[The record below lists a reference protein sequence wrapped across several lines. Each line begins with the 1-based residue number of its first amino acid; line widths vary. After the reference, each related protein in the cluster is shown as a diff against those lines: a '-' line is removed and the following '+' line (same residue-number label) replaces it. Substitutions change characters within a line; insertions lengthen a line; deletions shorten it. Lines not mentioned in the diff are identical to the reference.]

1 MRLVKAKY
9 PGTFKSDS
17 YRIDIHCRKRQQAPF
32 NMCNV
37 FRDKQ
42 LMAAILILLFINTN
56 AQNKDEALPRLEIVK
71 YNNPGEIVDLGVGLW
86 AQPLPMDFDKDGKM
100 DLVVS
105 CSGTPYNGIYFFK
118 NSSGGKLPVFEK
130 GIRLAEGL
138 RNAQISYVN
147 DSAEITIPGALI
159 KNFSKSFGKETTYL
173 YNVDSVIHRF
183 KKIRENHWKLVDYDN
198 DGDVDIIVGIA
209 DWSEYGWDNAFDS
222 KGNWTNGP
230 LHGYLY
236 LLENANGH
244 YINKGKVKTA
254 DGFPVDVY
262 GAPSPNFAD
271 FDRDGDLDLICGE
284 FIDKLTWFENTG
296 SRDKPVYAKGRYL
309 INSNGTI
316 TMNLCMINPVAVDW
330 DGDSDIDLI
339 VGQEDG
345 RIALIENTG
354 KVENHIPIF
363 NSPVFFKQKADDLKF
378 GVLSTPFSVD
388 WDNDGDEDIICGN
401 SAGNIGFIENL
412 GGYPPKWAPPQ
423 LLEAQGKPIHIQA
436 GNNGSIQGP
445 AEAKWGYTTLS
456 VADWDGD
463 GLKDIIVNSIWGK
476 VEWYKNTGNKNNLN
490 VSGPIPVKVD
500 WPGTIPKPGWNW
512 WNPHKNEL
520 VTEWRTTPYAID
532 WNKDGLMDLVTLDHE
547 GYLSFFERFQKNK
560 ELMLKPGEKIFKGSK
575 ASGYNTNNMVTDSLP
590 GALRLN
596 TKEFGGS
603 GRRKLCF
610 ADWDQDG
617 KLDLLLNSQNVS
629 FFRNT
634 GNASDDVVTFENEGM
649 LAQDKLAGH
658 TTSPTTADWNKDG
671 VPDLLIGAEDGHFY
685 YLMNPKTK

>member
-1 MRLVKAKY
+1 MRVVKAKY
-9 PGTFKSDS
+9 PVTFK
-17 YRIDIHCRKRQQAPF
+17 INIHWKKRQQGCF
-32 NMCNV
+32 NICSV

-42 LMAAILILLFINTN
+42 LLAAILIFLFINTN
-56 AQNKDEALPRLEIVK
+56 AQNKDEVLPHIQIVK

-118 NSSGGKLPVFEK
+118 NSSGGKMPVFNP
-130 GIRLAEGL
+130 GIRLADGL
-138 RNAQISYVN
+138 RNAQISYVKGTPR
-147 DSAEITIPGALI
+147 ITVPGAAI
-159 KNFSKSFGKETTYL
+159 KNFSKSFGKETDNL
-173 YNVDSVIHRF
+173 FNVDSVIHRF
-183 KKIRENHWKLVDYDN
+183 KKIRANQWKLVDYDN
-198 DGDVDIIVGIA
+198 DGEVDIVVGIG

-230 LHGYLY
+230 LHGYVY
-236 LLENANGH
+236 LLENNNGH
-244 YINKGKVKTA
+244 YINKGKIKTT
-254 DGFPVDVY
+254 DGFPIDVY

-271 FDRDGDLDLICGE
+271 FDGDGDLDLICGE
-284 FIDKLTWFENTG
+284 FLDKLTWFENTG

-309 INSNGTI
+309 TNSSGVI
-316 TMNLCMINPVAVDW
+316 SMNLCMINPVAVDW

-345 RIALIENTG
+345 RVAFMDNIG
-354 KVENHIPIF
+354 KVKDHMPLF
-363 NSPVFFKQKADDLKF
+363 KSPVFFKQKADDLKF

-388 WDNDGDEDIICGN
+388 WDSDGDEDIISGN
-401 SAGNIGFIENL
+401 SAGSIAFIKNL
-412 GGYPPKWAPPQ
+412 GGYPPKWAPPE
-423 LLEAQGKPIHIQA
+423 LLEVQGKPIHIQA

-476 VEWYKNTGNKNNLN
+476 VEWYKNTGTTNNPKL
-490 VSGPIPVKVD
+490 SGPMPVKVD
-500 WPGTIPKPGWNW
+500 WPVKIPKPEWNW

-532 WNKDGLMDLVTLDHE
+532 WNKDGLMDLITLDHE
-547 GYLSFFERFQKNK
+547 GYLSFFERFKKNK
-560 ELMLKPGEKIFKGSK
+560 ELMLKPGKRIFNGSEV
-575 ASGYNTNNMVTDSLP
+575 SGYNTNNKVTGSLP
-590 GALRLN
+590 GILQLN
-596 TKEFGGS
+596 TQKFGGS

-617 KLDLLLNSQNVS
+617 KSDLLVNSQNVS
-629 FFRNT
+629 FFKNM
-634 GNASDDVVTFENEGM
+634 GDGSDYVTFKDEGI

-685 YLMNPKTK
+685 YLINQRP